1 MKFTKR
7 LLAVAA
13 SAVFAFTGAVY
24 AAADSPVPQLDDVSW
39 LLEEPYGLGFRALTR
54 GFALADRENAEC
66 GILVARA
73 EDVGTELTFADA
85 AENGYD
91 TVHKV
96 LYKKTDGN
104 VSIGST
110 LWENDTIAVLRGLPD
125 TREAYQTMFVLR
137 SYVKLDG
144 VYYYGNAREDSLY
157 AAAKLDEKYSRDD
170 FDSIDNDFTK
180 HILAVSD
187 CYRIVTDVDPA
198 RDKNKQWYA
207 QYTVCNPYSGSQEF
221 LDGNS
226 VADSWDALVPYA
238 IGDIVKITD
247 DRKINDVQN
256 TKTAVLTDEAGL
268 YWVLATDIDAET
280 MTVAKLPTDE
290 VGVQAIQNGQA
301 ETLSVSVKNASF
313 SKIRT
318 FGETPPHNLRFSS
331 IFNLDIHDLM
341 KNSTKS
347 YFTLNS
353 PDEIRTCYAKYP
365 KVYINFD
372 ANGNAHFVTAFIDSD
387 EPSYRCNLP
396 AEPCDYYRII
406 RYAEPI
412 CDQNGRQYYYEY
424 TVYNPYFQSEET
436 LRGNN
441 VAANPDALTPYA
453 SGDIVK
459 ISADWK
465 IYDAKNTKVAEVTD
479 EAGLYWVL
487 AIDTEAETMTITKLP
502 TDQAGV
508 QAIRDGQ
515 AETLSVSIKNASLL
529 KITIPGAATPK
540 NLRWGSFAMLW
551 ASDLAEAK
559 ATGTTASGET
569 CLAKYAKVCLN
580 FDKNGEV
587 DFVAALV
594 NTEEPLYRCEAE

>member
-7 LLAVAA
+7 HLAVAA
-13 SAVFAFTGAVY
+13 SAVFAFTGAFY
-24 AAADSPVPQLDDVSW
+24 AAADSLVPQLDDVSW

-144 VYYYGNAREDSLY
+144 VYYYGNTREDSLY
-157 AAAKLDEKYSRDD
+157 AAAKLDEKYSGDD
-170 FDSIDNDFTK
+170 FGSIENDFTK

-226 VADSWDALVPYA
+226 VADSWDALTPYA

-256 TKTAVLTDEAGL
+256 TKTAVFTDEAGL
-268 YWVLATDIDAET
+268 YWVLATDIDAQT
-280 MTVAKLPTDE
+280 MTV
-290 VGVQAIQNGQA
+290 
-301 ETLSVSVKNASF
+301 
-313 SKIRT
+313 
-318 FGETPPHNLRFSS
+318 
-331 IFNLDIHDLM
+331 
-341 KNSTKS
+341 
-347 YFTLNS
+347 
-353 PDEIRTCYAKYP
+353 
-365 KVYINFD
+365 
-372 ANGNAHFVTAFIDSD
+372 
-387 EPSYRCNLP
+387 
-396 AEPCDYYRII
+396 
-406 RYAEPI
+406 
-412 CDQNGRQYYYEY
+412 
-424 TVYNPYFQSEET
+424 
-436 LRGNN
+436 
-441 VAANPDALTPYA
+441 
-453 SGDIVK
+453 
-459 ISADWK
+459 
-465 IYDAKNTKVAEVTD
+465 
-479 EAGLYWVL
+479 
-487 AIDTEAETMTITKLP
+487 TKLP

-515 AETLSVSIKNASLL
+515 AEALSVSIKNASLL

-540 NLRWGSFAMLW
+540 NLRWGSFSRLSAN
-551 ASDLAEAK
+551 DLTKAK